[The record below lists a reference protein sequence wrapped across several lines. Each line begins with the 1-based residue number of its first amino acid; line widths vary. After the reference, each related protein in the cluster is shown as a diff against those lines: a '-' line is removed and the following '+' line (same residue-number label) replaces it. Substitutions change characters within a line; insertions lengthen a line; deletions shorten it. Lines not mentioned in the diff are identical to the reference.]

1 MIRASIVVAT
11 YNRGASI
18 ERLVRQLA
26 AQTVA
31 SDLEVVIIDDG
42 SREDPTPRLRA
53 LDVPFTLVVER
64 QENAGAAAARH
75 RGVTRARGPVIL
87 FLDDDMQV
95 HEGLVA
101 AHLAIHDR
109 DPNAVVLGRIKP
121 DPEMKL
127 ELFERFHAD
136 VLERFAN
143 DVISGKVT
151 FRGPNVYTGN
161 LSMKRDAYLRAGGF
175 DATLGHSEDA
185 ELGVRLEKNGATFYL
200 SDVAASIHS
209 SDRDSL
215 AGFRKRAKAYGTFD
229 SRIGKKHPDAPH
241 ASPWRYFRE
250 LSSLSRPL
258 LVLSLA
264 APGAGEKLATA
275 AVALASRLER
285 AGLERAALRGMTLVF
300 GLEYAR
306 GMRAEAGAIGN
317 AITDWLDYAR
327 RAGPASR
334 TERTLVAAS
343 QLREAV
349 RQDHATLRHYGA
361 KYGGRD
367 GDEGDLPRDAVV
379 RIGFQIMVAVRLM
392 HFFRDAGA
400 TPLAMITS
408 RLIRHLYG
416 SDIHW
421 DAQIEPGVQIVHGM
435 GLAISPKARVG
446 KDAILFHNVT
456 LGESASTAAQA
467 ASGRSAT
474 GAPNVG
480 RNVHIGPGA
489 TLLGPITI
497 GEDSKIMASCVVRDD
512 VPPGSLVSA
521 PDAEVHPRVTQR
533 VAGSL
538 HKKDSAPS

>member
-1 MIRASIVVAT
+1 VSADGSPRASVVVAT

-31 SDLEVVIIDDG
+31 RDLEVVIVDDG

-53 LDVPFTLVVER
+53 LAVPFSLAIER
-64 QENAGAAAARH
+64 QKNAGAAAARH
-75 RGVTRARGPVIL
+75 RAVTLARAPVIL

-95 HEGLVA
+95 DPHLVA
-101 AHLAIHDR
+101 AHLELHDR

-136 VLERFAN
+136 VLERFAR

-161 LSMKRDAYLRAGGF
+161 LSMKREAYLRAGGF

-200 SDVAASIHS
+200 SDDAASIHS

-229 SRIGKKHPDAPH
+229 SRIGKKHPDVPH

-250 LSSLSRPL
+250 LSTRARPL
-258 LVLSLA
+258 LALSLA
-264 APGAGEKLATA
+264 APRVGESLATA
-275 AVALASRLER
+275 AVSISNALDR
-285 AGLERAALRGMTLVF
+285 AGLERAALKGMTLVF

-334 TERTLVAAS
+334 TEKTLVAATEM
-343 QLREAV
+343 RDAV
-349 RQDHATLRHYGA
+349 REDHATLRHYSE
-361 KYGGRD
+361 KYGGRE

-400 TPLAMITS
+400 TPLAMVTS

-421 DAQIEPGVQIVHGM
+421 DAKIEPGVQIVHGM
-435 GLAISPKARVG
+435 GLAISPKARIG
-446 KDAILFHNVT
+446 KDAIIFHNVT
-456 LGESASTAAQA
+456 LGESAN
-467 ASGRSAT
+467 
-474 GAPNVG
+474 GAPSVG

-489 TLLGPITI
+489 TLLGPITV
-497 GEDSKIMASCVVRDD
+497 GEGSKIMASCVVRED

-521 PDAEVHPRVTQR
+521 PDADVRPRVTPR
-533 VAGSL
+533 VAGTL
-538 HKKDSAPS
+538 HTPPSKKDSAPS